1 MNRDTT
7 HWQRLQ
13 MAHDWGGGP
22 EITPRIKRKKELSR
36 KSSWDSPVRERDRK
50 QADTSVADENKNKN
64 RR

>member
-1 MNRDTT
+1 
-7 HWQRLQ
+7 

-22 EITPRIKRKKELSR
+22 EITPRIKRKKEQSR